1 MKHYKELIAT
11 GALSAGFLMAAYSV
25 FILGHDSVL
34 TTALVGLAATLSG
47 LAGVLYGK
55 KD

>member
-1 MKHYKELIAT
+1 MKPYKELVAT

-25 FILGHDSVL
+25 FILGNNHAL

-55 KD
+55 RG